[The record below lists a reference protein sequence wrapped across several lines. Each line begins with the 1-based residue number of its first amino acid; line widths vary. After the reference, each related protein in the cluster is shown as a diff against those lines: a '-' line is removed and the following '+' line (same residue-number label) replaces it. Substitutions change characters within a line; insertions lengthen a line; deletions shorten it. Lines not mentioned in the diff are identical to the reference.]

1 MTSDQ
6 TVGGS
11 SPSGRTPDPRHD
23 ETPARGPQS
32 PERNGSSMSAKPS
45 NSHPTAVATWLS
57 ELRATRRSPRTI
69 QTYQY
74 ATDGFLAW
82 LSDERPVCAD
92 SAEMG
97 QRVIPAGSAERPI
110 PVESAEIG
118 QPDAD
123 RLLSVTKREATAYV
137 AWLTATYRPGG
148 NECRVR
154 SLRCFYNWAIAEG
167 EYTGVNPFARLMP
180 QGEDKV
186 MAVPSDDD
194 VAAMLKRAKDGPSRR
209 DLAVLQILIRTGCRK
224 GEIAALTIDDLDFDN
239 RLISFRVSKTR
250 ARVVP
255 MHDDVVVALGRWMR
269 SRSDRDGLWNS
280 TAPYDLVDTIV
291 VRASEGLWRAH
302 ALRRYFAVN
311 WMQRGGSEASLIRL
325 CGWKDGTMLR
335 HYIAARADEIAD
347 DEYRRLMD

>member
-1 MTSDQ
+1 
-6 TVGGS
+6 
-11 SPSGRTPDPRHD
+11 
-23 ETPARGPQS
+23 
-32 PERNGSSMSAKPS
+32 MSAKPP

-74 ATDGFLAW
+74 ATDGLLDW
-82 LSDERPVCAD
+82 LDTT
-92 SAEMG
+92 
-97 QRVIPAGSAERPI
+97 
-110 PVESAEIG
+110 
-118 QPDAD
+118 DAD

-148 NECRVR
+148 NSCRVR
-154 SLRCFYNWAIAEG
+154 SLRVFFNWAIDEG
-167 EYTGVNPFARLMP
+167 ECAGPNPFAKLMP
-180 QGEDKV
+180 TAEDKV
-186 MAVPSDDD
+186 MDVPSDDD
-194 VAAMLKRAKDGPSRR
+194 VAAMLKRAKDGPSKR
-209 DLAVLQILIRTGCRK
+209 DLAMVTILVTTGCRK
-224 GEIAALTIDDLDFDN
+224 GELAALTDADLDFDN

-255 MHDDVVVALGRWMR
+255 MHDTAVVALGRWMR
-269 SRSDRDGLWNS
+269 ARPSKPTGLWDS
-280 TAPYDLVDTIV
+280 TAPYDLVDTVV